1 MASRNALEDH
11 YENEGKIEA
20 AASNAEY
27 DKSIGEVS
35 DAYNG
40 LIDASKQ
47 NAETQKQ
54 IQQEQTDFTIA
65 QVNQQKQQAEKD
77 YTKEQSGAYADWQK
91 QSNQYGVNAEKMASS
106 GMQNMGYSESSQV
119 SMYNQYQNRVMAARE
134 SYNKAVLNYDNAIT
148 QARLQ
153 NSAVLAEIAMN
164 AFKEQAEFAV
174 QKVTQVVSLTSEKN
188 AVAREIKNNY
198 YNRYLAELDQINT
211 ENALAENKRQF
222 DASLAFEKAKYAYE
236 NNMTIDKDQTETDG
250 GKIDK
255 KTETDGGDTKDTGV
269 KTYSDAVAFMKAAG
283 VPNEYA
289 SGVETEEEFM
299 RHAFERA
306 ASGDTQYKSYQEY
319 LTDYIEYAIETHSK

>member
-1 MASRNALEDH
+1 MASRNALEDR

-54 IQQEQTDFTIA
+54 IQQEQTDFTIE
-65 QVNQQKQQAEKD
+65 QVNQQKEQAEKD
-77 YTKEQSGAYADWQK
+77 YTKEQSGAYVDWQK

-106 GMQNMGYSESSQV
+106 GMQNTGYSESSQV

-174 QKVTQVVSLTSEKN
+174 QRVTQVVSLTSEKN

-198 YNRYLAELDQINT
+198 YSRYLDELNQINT
-211 ENALAENKRQF
+211 ESALALEREKF
-222 DASLAFEKAKYAYE
+222 AFEKAKYAYE
-236 NNMTIDKDQTETDG
+236 NNATIDKDQTETDG
-250 GKIDK
+250 DKI
-255 KTETDGGDTKDTGV
+255 EKDTEKG
-269 KTYSDAVAFMKAAG
+269 KETA
-283 VPNEYA
+283 
-289 SGVETEEEFM
+289 ETEKTIN
-299 RHAFERA
+299 ARA
-306 ASGDTQYKSYQEY
+306 KASAAQGRGEPVVDLDSEKN
-319 LTDYIEYAIETHSK
+319 LNWSKL